1 MPVFLY
7 VSDLFYLFRYACV
20 NTCSHKKC
28 LLLLTVIYRFGK
40 VLWLSESKNA
50 PSDEVLF
57 QKHQIKDLEQNGAV
71 SVDRFLGRTKWSFV
85 TEYVHSTKHI
95 ECNVIYLYVVNYS
108 GVLIAYRVM

>member
-1 MPVFLY
+1 MCEHML
-7 VSDLFYLFRYACV
+7 
-20 NTCSHKKC
+20 TQKMC
-28 LLLLTVIYRFGK
+28 LLLLTVTYRFGK

-85 TEYVHSTKHI
+85 TEYVCAQHKT
-95 ECNVIYLYVVNYS
+95 Y
-108 GVLIAYRVM
+108 